1 MKSIFKSLLAVFVV
15 GAAFALKADPAM
27 DSILYWML
35 DDSKVADGTKYLKI
49 KWEEGDSS
57 GYLVNAN
64 FGASNGETKFYP
76 DFALGQFA
84 QIGSTMLN
92 DQYKFI
98 VELYAEVGSDPL
110 STLTGVYGSALVGS
124 VGTDIFSLKVD
135 PVNLGAAVPEPTS
148 GMLALLGFGLLALR
162 RKQKKA

>member
-1 MKSIFKSLLAVFVV
+1 MKTVFKSMLAMFAMGVV
-15 GAAFALKADPAM
+15 SVAAADPAM

-35 DDSKVADGTKYLKI
+35 DDSKVAAGTGYLTI
-49 KWEEGDSS
+49 KWEGEGSA
-57 GYLVNAN
+57 GWLVNAN
-64 FGASNGETKFYP
+64 FGASDGETKFYP
-76 DFALGQFA
+76 DFTVGQYA

-98 VELYAEVGSDPL
+98 VELFADGDSDPLASYTGYGNMLAGSVGSDMFAIT
-110 STLTGVYGSALVGS
+110 S
-124 VGTDIFSLKVD
+124 D
-135 PVNLGAAVPEPTS
+135 PVNLGSAVPEPTS

>member
-1 MKSIFKSLLAVFVV
+1 MKTVFKSVLAMFAMGVV
-15 GAAFALKADPAM
+15 SVAAADPTM

-35 DDSKVADGTKYLKI
+35 DDSKVAAGTEYLTI
-49 KWEEGDSS
+49 KWEGGDSS

-64 FGASNGETKFYP
+64 YGATDGQVNFYP
-76 DFALGQFA
+76 DFTVGQYA

-98 VELYAEVGSDPL
+98 VELFADGGSNLLATYTGYGNMLAGSVGSD
-110 STLTGVYGSALVGS
+110 
-124 VGTDIFSLKVD
+124 IFAITSD
-135 PVNLGAAVPEPTS
+135 PVNLGSAVPEPTS